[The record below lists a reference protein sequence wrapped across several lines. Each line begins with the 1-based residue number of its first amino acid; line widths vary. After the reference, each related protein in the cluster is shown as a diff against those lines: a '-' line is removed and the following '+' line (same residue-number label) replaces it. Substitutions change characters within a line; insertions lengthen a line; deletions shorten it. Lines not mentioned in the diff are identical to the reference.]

1 MDEYIPHVIKA
12 EYVEDFIIKIEFDN
26 GNIKTVDLE
35 PYTKKGGIFS
45 ELRDKEYFQRFFVDL
60 NTVCWPNGADIAP
73 ERLYEIGKNVRE
85 TQIV

>member
-12 EYVEDFIIKIEFDN
+12 EYVEDFIIRIEFDN
-26 GNIKTVDLE
+26 GNIKTVDFE
-35 PYTKKGGIFS
+35 PYIKKGGIFS
-45 ELRDKEYFQRFFVDL
+45 ELGDKKYFQRFFVDL

-73 ERLYEIGKNVRE
+73 ERLYEIGKNVHE